1 MEWNGRGECDI
12 VPSSWPLYWY
22 SRRRSLPHVAVCL
35 LVVTAW
41 LHGLPFRQVC
51 YSAAHHPPL
60 WTSSMMA
67 RLCCWAGM
75 VTANC
80 DLWNL
85 LATTSTLSLTA
96 AVAWLL
102 LFPNALL
109 TGGLDLHLR

>member
-1 MEWNGRGECDI
+1 
-12 VPSSWPLYWY
+12 
-22 SRRRSLPHVAVCL
+22 
-35 LVVTAW
+35 
-41 LHGLPFRQVC
+41 
-51 YSAAHHPPL
+51 
-60 WTSSMMA
+60 MMA

-96 AVAWLL
+96 TVAWLL
-102 LFPNALL
+102 LFSNVLL